1 MSNIL
6 STRRKGLKL
15 LCLGQYLCN
24 YSDVYV
30 FVKGAITIEGTNG
43 NNQINKELG
52 FNKNSLCRL
61 YI

>member
-43 NNQINKELG
+43 NNQIIK
-52 FNKNSLCRL
+52 S
-61 YI
+61 